1 MANMYLKT
9 NARFKP
15 FSYQEMIAPIVA
27 YKEAYDKADTE
38 LNTLLENAALSESA
52 FLAQD
57 TAEKAKFDTLMGK
70 LKTASDSLNSGDV
83 NAFKTIRDINKT
95 YRQTMLPIQKKMT
108 KRAELTKEQR
118 DIQKANP
125 YIRFDKDYSQ
135 ASLDDITD
143 SSTYNT
149 YDLNTIYTNAAKDT
163 SSLIAGLY
171 RDQVGT
177 PSKIKGTNYYSVV
190 SGYGFTPDE
199 WDEDMQNKESALYKY
214 VQTAKEKATKGI
226 TDPTIKQEIELGVEE
241 TIRNNIGKFEHKTL
255 QGSTQSKVDADD
267 AFKYIWENGKPT
279 GYNPEYIKG
288 QQLMKGYILD
298 ENGNVISRVGND
310 YGIEDPLKDPN
321 KGVDP
326 YYEIDN
332 ELPTFEGRGVIVKR
346 TKVDTK
352 LRRQNNSPSVK
363 EEVGGKQQSDLKKL
377 SYNNIKDYITEDEI
391 LTAIDSKDITQAKY
405 YDFYYQDTNGRGGT
419 LYAKLKPKET
429 RRQIL
434 IDAKTAEKR
443 KDIKGITK
451 IGSIY
456 YFVGSDGKILRY
468 PGPGAKGI
476 SLTNAEK
483 EQYKHL
489 IDSIERDKTVTW
501 INTPTPQHTP
511 EPVDDGESKPD
522 TSNI

>member
-15 FSYQEMIAPIVA
+15 FSYQEMVAPIVA
-27 YKEAYDKADTE
+27 YKEAYDKADAE
-38 LNTLLENAALSESA
+38 LNALYENAASKA
-52 FLAQD
+52 FNFASQD
-57 TAEKAKFDTLMGK
+57 VKEKAIYDDMMNK
-70 LKTASDSLNSGDV
+70 LKLASDSLASGDI
-83 NAFKTIRDINKT
+83 NSFKAIRDINKE
-95 YRQTMLPIQKKMT
+95 YRQTMLPIQQRMT
-108 KRAELTKEQR
+108 KRAELAKEQR

-135 ASLDDITD
+135 ASLDDITG
-143 SSTYNT
+143 SSTYNA
-149 YDLNTIYTNAAKDT
+149 YDLSTIYTNAAKDT

-171 RDQVGT
+171 RNQVGT
-177 PSKIKGTNYYSVV
+177 PSKIEGTNYYSVV

-255 QGSTQSKVDADD
+255 QGSTSSKVDTDD
-267 AFKYIWENGKPT
+267 KFKYIWKNGKPIA
-279 GYNPEYIKG
+279 YNPEWIKG
-288 QQLMKGYILD
+288 QQLIKGFILD
-298 ENGNVISRVGND
+298 EDGAVIGKVGND
-310 YGIEDPLKDPN
+310 YGVEDPLKDPN

-326 YYEIDN
+326 YYEIDS
-332 ELPTFEGRGVIVKR
+332 ELPTFEGRGVIVPR

-352 LRRQNNSPSVK
+352 LRRQNATPSVR
-363 EEVGGKQQSDLKKL
+363 EEVGGKHQSNLKKL
-377 SYNNIKDYITEDEI
+377 SYNDVKPYLTEDEI
-391 LTAIDSKDITQAKY
+391 LSAIEGKDITRAKY
-405 YDFYYQDTNGRGGT
+405 YDFYYSDTEGKGGT
-419 LYAKLKPKET
+419 VYAKLKPKEEA
-429 RRQIL
+429 RQIL
-434 IDAKTAEKR
+434 INEKTAEKR

-476 SLTNAEK
+476 ALTDNEK
-483 EQYKHL
+483 ENYKHL
-489 IDSIERDKTVTW
+489 INSIKKDKNIAW
-501 INTPTPQHTP
+501 INTRTQQHDP
-511 EPVDDGESKPD
+511 DPDGGNEDNPD
-522 TSNI
+522 TTNI